1 MQIGLGQPERRRG
14 PRGSQTDNPSL
25 RHLVDVI
32 LSTYREMPG
41 LILHLK
47 QASRLFGLQEHTCRV
62 VLDELVR
69 QGQLRRA
76 TDGQYLAA

>member
-1 MQIGLGQPERRRG
+1 MQLGLGRPERRRV
-14 PRGSQTDNPSL
+14 PRGSQTDEPSM

-41 LILHLK
+41 LILHLN
-47 QASRLFGLQEHTCRV
+47 QASRLFGLREHTCRV

-69 QGQLRRA
+69 QGHLRRA
-76 TDGQYLAA
+76 LDGQYLAA